1 MSDDV
6 KKWADRQVGGT
17 KKKLDQKW
25 TVTGWL
31 IVGVAV
37 VALVVGLVL

>member
-1 MSDDV
+1 MTDT

-17 KKKLDQKW
+17 KKKLDKKW